1 MELIAKLFIKDYKDT
16 KNPTVRFR
24 YGTTAGIIGI
34 VVNAI
39 LFAFKLLIGIIGNS
53 ITIIADAIN
62 NLSDTSS
69 SAVTLFG
76 FKIAAKPADKEHP
89 YGHARFEYIAAFMVT
104 MLIFAVG
111 AMLLKY
117 SIEKIISPS
126 VTTVTIYTYIIL
138 AASILMKV
146 FLLFLYRNFANKID
160 SSSLKASSQDSLNDI
175 ITTTIVLISTII
187 IDIVGPTKVS
197 IDGIFGVI
205 ISIYII
211 LSIVKLTK
219 EIINSLIGAKPDPEL
234 VKSIVDAIM
243 SYDKVLGIH
252 DLMLH
257 NYGVGI
263 NILMVHVEVDANMSI
278 MDSHSLADEIEVKL
292 EKDFNIKAS
301 IHIDPIVV
309 DNPEVNRLKQKVI
322 DCLNGFDEQLK
333 IHDFRVVFCANS
345 NNIIFDVVV
354 PFSDQTTLQSINEAL
369 NKSFENESKLN
380 NFVIKVDR
388 GE

>member
-111 AMLLKY
+111 AMLLKS

-126 VTTVTIYTYIIL
+126 VTTVTIYTYLIL

-146 FLLFLYRNFANKID
+146 FLLFLYINFW
-160 SSSLKASSQDSLNDI
+160 
-175 ITTTIVLISTII
+175 
-187 IDIVGPTKVS
+187 
-197 IDGIFGVI
+197 
-205 ISIYII
+205 
-211 LSIVKLTK
+211 
-219 EIINSLIGAKPDPEL
+219 
-234 VKSIVDAIM
+234 
-243 SYDKVLGIH
+243 
-252 DLMLH
+252 
-257 NYGVGI
+257 
-263 NILMVHVEVDANMSI
+263 
-278 MDSHSLADEIEVKL
+278 
-292 EKDFNIKAS
+292 
-301 IHIDPIVV
+301 
-309 DNPEVNRLKQKVI
+309 
-322 DCLNGFDEQLK
+322 
-333 IHDFRVVFCANS
+333 
-345 NNIIFDVVV
+345 
-354 PFSDQTTLQSINEAL
+354 
-369 NKSFENESKLN
+369 
-380 NFVIKVDR
+380 
-388 GE
+388 

>member
-1 MELIAKLFIKDYKDT
+1 
-16 KNPTVRFR
+16 
-24 YGTTAGIIGI
+24 
-34 VVNAI
+34 
-39 LFAFKLLIGIIGNS
+39 
-53 ITIIADAIN
+53 
-62 NLSDTSS
+62 
-69 SAVTLFG
+69 
-76 FKIAAKPADKEHP
+76 
-89 YGHARFEYIAAFMVT
+89 
-104 MLIFAVG
+104 
-111 AMLLKY
+111 
-117 SIEKIISPS
+117 
-126 VTTVTIYTYIIL
+126 
-138 AASILMKV
+138 
-146 FLLFLYRNFANKID
+146 
-160 SSSLKASSQDSLNDI
+160 
-175 ITTTIVLISTII
+175 
-187 IDIVGPTKVS
+187 
-197 IDGIFGVI
+197 
-205 ISIYII
+205 
-211 LSIVKLTK
+211 
-219 EIINSLIGAKPDPEL
+219 
-234 VKSIVDAIM
+234 M

-322 DCLNGFDEQLK
+322 DCLNSFDEQLK